1 MNISTKDMIEY
12 GTAAL
17 VFGSGGLMGHY
28 AADGMTVVQWAGAV
42 TAVLG
47 SLTLAVA
54 VRVWAPGKAPQ
65 SQRD

>member
-1 MNISTKDMIEY
+1 MNISNKDMIEY

-17 VFGSGGLMGHY
+17 VFASSGLMGHY
-28 AADGMTVVQWAGAV
+28 VADGMTVIQWAGAV
-42 TAVLG
+42 SAVLG

-54 VRVWAPGKAPQ
+54 VRVWGPEKAAQ